1 MNSFIQPVALEKV
14 YRILNIGATTLISAK
29 SGAETDTM
37 AAAWVCALNTEPAR
51 VTAVIDSTHFTRPLI
66 EKSGYF
72 AVQIPTAGI
81 APQVM
86 ALGSVSKNDDPK
98 KLEKS
103 GAKFFTLGGWDIPLT
118 EGCAA
123 WVICKVLPEAHVEK
137 AYDLFI
143 GEAVAAWADERVFKD
158 GHWLFEKAP
167 EELRTLHYV
176 AGGHFYRIG
185 DALDVAGY

>member
-72 AVQIPTAGI
+72 AVQIPTAAI